1 MNDEEDVGM
10 LGSLEVPS
18 TNRLLIRLSGLVMAI
33 STLFSWLVGG
43 PDSFP
48 NIAGVGQ
55 STFGVGLAVF
65 LVGLLLLLK
74 RMSVGVTLGAALGA
88 LGVTLIFVSLMRPH
102 DVEFGVG
109 VWIGMGASAA
119 AVLGALLL
127 AFESDDDP
135 LLESQPM
142 PVALGAALAVVA
154 SFWLDWSSLAY
165 FNVHTGF
172 YDSGPLN
179 GLEDDVLFGYPVLIM
194 GVIALVVAVELMT
207 NPPVIS
213 EKRHQILLLAAQAA
227 SVTVIVTAGSNVLAM
242 SVLGYTGVFSTGPI
256 VALVGG
262 VMLTR
267 SIRQASNH

>member
-1 MNDEEDVGM
+1 MSDEEEFVGM
-10 LGSLEVPS
+10 LGSLEFPS
-18 TNRLLIRLSGLVMAI
+18 TNRLLVRLSGLVMAV

-48 NIAGVGQ
+48 NIAGAGQ

-65 LVGLLLLLK
+65 LVGLLLLL
-74 RMSVGVTLGAALGA
+74 RRLSVGATLGAALGA
-88 LGVTLIFVSLMRPH
+88 LGITLIFVSLMRPN

-127 AFESDDDP
+127 AFESDDGP
-135 LLESQPM
+135 LFESQPM
-142 PVALGAALAVVA
+142 PMALGAALAVVA

-172 YDSGPLN
+172 YDSGPVN
-179 GLEDDVLFGYPVLIM
+179 GLDNDLLFGYPVLIM
-194 GVIALVVAVELMT
+194 GVVALVAAVELMT
-207 NPPVIS
+207 SPSLIPEN
-213 EKRHQILLLAAQAA
+213 RRQILLLAAQAA
-227 SVTVIVTAGSNVLAM
+227 GVVVVVTAGSNVLAM
-242 SVLGYTGVFSTGPI
+242 TMLGYSGVFSTGPL

-262 VMLTR
+262 IMVTR
-267 SIRQASNH
+267 SIRQA